1 MPFDMYGNWY
11 DDGYETSTGA
21 VDNSVGGPPPNSVWN
36 DTTGRWDTIAP
47 GSPGYDPTWGGY
59 TTGDPWGTSKGDQ
72 WLNSVYKAQGWA
84 LPPKPGDAAAG
95 GGGASGGG
103 PSGPSATGSYQDYYT
118 WGGPMAP
125 DLSWLKDAPKFEF
138 ADFTAPGAEGMF
150 ADPGYQFRLDQGR
163 KALEQSAAGRGTL
176 RTGGTLKDILSYGQ
190 NMASQEYGNVYNR
203 ALNAYNTNLGTAKER
218 YAPGLAS
225 WQNDQAA
232 RQNASNRGFD
242 RAWDVYTYS
251 HPSATT
257 IFNAGLS

>member
-1 MPFDMYGNWY
+1 MPYDAYGNWY
-11 DDGYETSTGA
+11 DDGGYDASAAPADAGSGGA
-21 VDNSVGGPPPNSVWN
+21 PPNSMWN
-36 DTTGRWDTIAP
+36 DTAGRWDTMAP
-47 GSPGYDPTWGGY
+47 WSPGYDPTWGGY
-59 TTGDPWGTSKGDQ
+59 ITGDPWGASTGDQ
-72 WLNSVYKAQGWA
+72 WLK
-84 LPPKPGDAAAG
+84 AAG
-95 GGGASGGG
+95 GGASGGGASGGG

-125 DLSWLKDAPKFEF
+125 DLSWLKNAPTFEF
-138 ADFTAPGAEGMF
+138 ADFAAPGVDGMF

-176 RTGGTLKDILSYGQ
+176 RTGGTLKDILGYGQ

-232 RQNASNRGFD
+232 RQNASNRAFD
-242 RAWDVYTYS
+242 RAWDVYAYS
-251 HPSATT
+251 TPSATT